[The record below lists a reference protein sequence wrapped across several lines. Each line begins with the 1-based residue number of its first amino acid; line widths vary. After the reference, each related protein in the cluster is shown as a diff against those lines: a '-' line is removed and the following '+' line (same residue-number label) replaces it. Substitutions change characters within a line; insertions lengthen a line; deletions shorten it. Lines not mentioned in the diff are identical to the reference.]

1 MHSANVVHR
10 DLKPSN
16 VLATEKCEVK
26 MCDFGLSR
34 KIEDEESDELK
45 Q

>member
-1 MHSANVVHR
+1 MHSANVIHR

-34 KIEDEESDELK
+34 KIEDEEQEEK
-45 Q
+45 K